1 MLTNLEQI
9 VPMQTMNS
17 MLKWSL
23 AISGVTAIAV
33 PGGMFALW
41 LLIEVLALL
50 VGLES

>member
-1 MLTNLEQI
+1 MH
-9 VPMQTMNS
+9 TMNS

-23 AISGVTAIAV
+23 AISGVTVIAV
-33 PGGMFALW
+33 LGGMFALW